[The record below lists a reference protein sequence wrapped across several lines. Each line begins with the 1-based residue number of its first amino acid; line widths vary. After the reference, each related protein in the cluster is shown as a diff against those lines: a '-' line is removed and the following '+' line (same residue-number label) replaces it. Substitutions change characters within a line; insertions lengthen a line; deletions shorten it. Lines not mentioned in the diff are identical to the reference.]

1 MYYKV
6 IFKPC
11 SDQLYSH
18 QDIEGY
24 FDKND
29 MTFRTKGTRYFWYKK
44 DILEYTIVEEVT
56 KEEYLSFLND
66 RELNI

>member
-11 SDQLYSH
+11 SGQLYSH
-18 QDIEGY
+18 RCIDGY

-29 MTFRTKGTRYFWYKK
+29 MTFRTKNTRYFWYEK